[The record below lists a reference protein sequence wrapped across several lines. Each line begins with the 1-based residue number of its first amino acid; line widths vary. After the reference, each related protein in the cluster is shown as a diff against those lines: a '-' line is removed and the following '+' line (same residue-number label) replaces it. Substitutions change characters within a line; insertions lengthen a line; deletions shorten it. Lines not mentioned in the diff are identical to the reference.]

1 MKNAIRGLISRPS
14 TQPLFLRLLKL
25 CHAAMNYGGGQTVDD
40 SGEIEAL
47 EFVRRT
53 MKLSRPFTLFD
64 VGANDG
70 RYLHFAF
77 QALGEQ
83 ARAYSFEPQSESF
96 ERLRKRFAND
106 PRVELRKAAVGK
118 VVGFADLFFD
128 REGDSTASLN
138 CDPAQGQTHS
148 ETVQLTTID
157 EVCSASGIEHI
168 DLLKIDTEG
177 YEMEVLQGASVMIEK
192 SAISSIQFEF
202 GDTFLHTPFHF
213 IDLWNLLS
221 GRYTIYRILRHGL
234 LKISRYSH
242 DLEIYKNANFLCMW
256 KD

>member
-1 MKNAIRGLISRPS
+1 
-14 TQPLFLRLLKL
+14 
-25 CHAAMNYGGGQTVDD
+25 V
-40 SGEIEAL
+40 
-47 EFVRRT
+47 
-53 MKLSRPFTLFD
+53 
-64 VGANDG
+64 
-70 RYLHFAF
+70 
-77 QALGEQ
+77 
-83 ARAYSFEPQSESF
+83 RAYSFEPQSESF

-118 VVGFADLFFD
+118 VVGSADLFFD

-138 CDPAQGQTHS
+138 RDTAQGHMHS
-148 ETVQLTTID
+148 ETVQLTTVD

-177 YEMEVLQGASVMIEK
+177 YETEVLQGASVMIGK
-192 SAISSIQFEF
+192 GAISSIQFEF

-234 LKISRYSH
+234 LEISRYSH

-256 KD
+256 KN